1 MTTEEYAHIV
11 ESHWRFLQEEWPAVE
26 KAKFHRT
33 ELKDI
38 ADIAHVKSTVLDRL
52 GFIPTFFFLTQIFGK
67 RDYGGPYRNV
77 EKGLLLLYALI
88 TGESLS
94 TMSRFLPKTSF
105 YELHKEFYLRDPVRL
120 QHSLTTMLRVMC
132 SSLKLR
138 LLLAKNNPEPFKHV
152 TLNLDGHDTR
162 VSYIGADKPS
172 LYSYKLKKSG
182 FRVQVCTDMNNMVLF
197 VSKPAP
203 CRDNN
208 DGTMLVKMN
217 IAARIHKL
225 DCIALDGGYNGFVS
239 QIVESSDVLSH
250 ENFTYP
256 VRKTKGIALTDQE
269 TQYNKAFSG
278 FRSNIEGYF
287 GEMQSTFAKFTHS
300 APIRF
305 SDEAVFDLQ
314 YKLACLLMNVKKMVE
329 IVHID
334 TQTHHTFWFQDAF
347 DYLDTSEHQAA
358 YEMLPNIKVKLSHG
372 RDLRG
377 LQEAFLSVSISQPSV
392 VEPADETMADSSE
405 NVYEVASILKHRGEG
420 DATEFLVHW
429 KGYELSE
436 ATWEPQLNFNHKRCI
451 QDYWKSKTTF

>member
-1 MTTEEYAHIV
+1 MITKEYAHIMDT
-11 ESHWRFLQEEWPAVE
+11 HWSFLQEEWPAVE

-33 ELKDI
+33 EVKDI
-38 ADIAHVKSTVLDRL
+38 VDIAHVKSIVLKRL

-105 YELHKEFYLRDPVRL
+105 YELHKEFYLREPDKL
-120 QHSLTTMLRVMC
+120 HHSLVSMLRDMC

-162 VSYIGADKPS
+162 VSYVGADKPS

-182 FRVQVCTDMNNMVLF
+182 FRVQVCTDMNNIVLF

-203 CRDNN
+203 CRDYN

-239 QIVESSDVLSH
+239 QIVESSDLLSH
-250 ENFTYP
+250 ENFSYP
-256 VRKTKGIALTDQE
+256 VRKTKGIAMTDQE
-269 TQYNKAFSG
+269 VQYNKTFSG
-278 FRSNIEGYF
+278 FRSSIEGYF
-287 GEMQSTFAKFTHS
+287 GEMQATFAKFTHS

-305 SDEAVFDLQ
+305 SDEAIFDLQ
-314 YKLACLLMNVKKMVE
+314 YKLACLLMNIKKMAAVLD
-329 IVHID
+329 IS
-334 TQTHHTFWFQDAF
+334 TQSHHTFWMQDAF
-347 DYLDTSEHQAA
+347 DYLDTSEHQAT
-358 YEMLPNIKVKLSHG
+358 YENLPNIKAKLNHG

-377 LQEAFLSVSISQPSV
+377 LQEAFLSVSISQASTE
-392 VEPADETMADSSE
+392 EPADEPMTESLQD
-405 NVYEVASILKHRGEG
+405 VYEVASILNDRGEG
-420 DATEFLVHW
+420 DAIEFLVHW
-429 KGYELSE
+429 KGFDVSE
-436 ATWEPQLNFNHKRCI
+436 ATWEPQQNFHHKRCI